1 MTGRDAMSSAL
12 SRADVYRPRPAKGR
26 RGAMSDIEEFTQ
38 ERFETVAQETWDGLP
53 AQFREIVGNL
63 AIQVVD
69 FADRHTLATMDIDSP
84 WDLLG
89 LYHGVGLPFKS
100 VHDVAH
106 GPDMIFLY
114 RQPILRYARQE
125 GEDVD
130 EVIRHVLIHEIGH
143 HFGFSDDDMEDI
155 EANTP

>member
-1 MTGRDAMSSAL
+1 MPD
-12 SRADVYRPRPAKGR
+12 
-26 RGAMSDIEEFTQ
+26 SDDFT
-38 ERFETVAQETWDGLP
+38 EARFEKVAQQTWDDLP
-53 AQFREIVGNL
+53 AEFREIVGNL
-63 AIQVVD
+63 VIRVVD
-69 FADRHTLATMDIDSP
+69 FADRETLDLMGIGSP
-84 WDLLG
+84 FDLLG

-100 VHDVAH
+100 VHDVPH

-114 RQPILRYARQE
+114 RLPILRYARQE

-130 EVIRHVLIHEIGH
+130 EVIRHVLIHEVGH